1 MFEPSGKTADGAPV
15 ITSADLKRISY
26 ELLGENMTAE
36 ELGEMIEEADVDGNG
51 VISEE
56 EFVRITSLR
65 AALQK

>member
-1 MFEPSGKTADGAPV
+1 MFEPSGKTADGTSV

-26 ELLGENMTAE
+26 ELLGQNMTAE